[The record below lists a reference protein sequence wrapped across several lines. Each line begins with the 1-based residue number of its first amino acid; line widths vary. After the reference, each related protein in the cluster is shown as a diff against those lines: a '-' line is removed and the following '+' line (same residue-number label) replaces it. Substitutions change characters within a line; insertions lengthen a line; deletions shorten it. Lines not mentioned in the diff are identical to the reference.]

1 MKRLYTLL
9 PERRTLHGVL
19 SEYLVPALTVE
30 SGDYVSISTLEADWR
45 MRDTGALSTGEGDFF
60 PEREEADVG
69 HALIG
74 PIAVRGARPGQT
86 LAATIHSLVPDNW
99 GWSRVGGHGDP
110 DHAAKAHIDGDEYF
124 LRWHIDAERRCCV
137 SSGGHRV
144 SLAPFF
150 GVLAVAPRGTVRTHI
165 PGAHG
170 GNLDCKAL
178 VAGSTIYLPVFADD
192 ALFSAGDGHAAQ
204 GDGESGGTAIECP
217 MKEALIELNVLDK
230 ATRFPYA
237 STPEGWV
244 TFGFSE
250 DLTAA
255 AYEALNAAVELIML
269 LGNIPSSKE
278 ALSIF
283 SVCGDLRIT
292 QIVNGIRGVHA
303 VIPRIDQGNVRYR

>member
-1 MKRLYTLL
+1 
-9 PERRTLHGVL
+9 
-19 SEYLVPALTVE
+19 
-30 SGDYVSISTLEADWR
+30 
-45 MRDTGALSTGEGDFF
+45 
-60 PEREEADVG
+60 
-69 HALIG
+69 
-74 PIAVRGARPGQT
+74 
-86 LAATIHSLVPDNW
+86 
-99 GWSRVGGHGDP
+99 
-110 DHAAKAHIDGDEYF
+110 
-124 LRWHIDAERRCCV
+124 
-137 SSGGHRV
+137 
-144 SLAPFF
+144 
-150 GVLAVAPRGTVRTHI
+150 
-165 PGAHG
+165 
-170 GNLDCKAL
+170 
-178 VAGSTIYLPVFADD
+178 
-192 ALFSAGDGHAAQ
+192 
-204 GDGESGGTAIECP
+204 